1 MVCMERVF
9 AIGDIH
15 GCLDKLV
22 PLMNIIKI
30 NPDQDLL
37 VFIGDYI
44 DRGDH
49 SREVVDY
56 LVDLKLRL
64 PESIFLLGNHEQM
77 LLEYLDGRN
86 TDAFLYNGGEKTL
99 RSYVGS
105 QSPGF
110 LGAPDPWLPAAHQDF
125 YRSLRPYFEW
135 EDYVFVHAGLR
146 NGIPLKHQDLFDL
159 IWIREEFFYSDY
171 DFGKKIVF
179 GHTPFPQPFI
189 HNHRIGID
197 TGAVYGNRLTCVEL
211 PAVKFYAV

>member
-1 MVCMERVF
+1 MNGTDYNRLEIISTKKAGFSFINLLIKRKKAFPLFRFGKLCYSIIMERVF

-22 PLMNIIKI
+22 PLMQMIKI

-77 LLEYLDGRN
+77 LLEYIDGRN
-86 TDAFLYNGGEKTL
+86 IDAFLYNGG
-99 RSYVGS
+99 
-105 QSPGF
+105 
-110 LGAPDPWLPAAHQDF
+110 
-125 YRSLRPYFEW
+125 
-135 EDYVFVHAGLR
+135 
-146 NGIPLKHQDLFDL
+146 
-159 IWIREEFFYSDY
+159 
-171 DFGKKIVF
+171 KKPCEV
-179 GHTPFPQPFI
+179 T
-189 HNHRIGID
+189 
-197 TGAVYGNRLTCVEL
+197 
-211 PAVKFYAV
+211 

>member
-1 MVCMERVF
+1 MMERVF

-22 PLMNIIKI
+22 PLMNMIKI

-77 LLEYLDGRN
+77 LLEYIDGQN
-86 TDAFLYNGGEKTL
+86 IDAFLYNGGEKTL

-105 QSPGF
+105 QSPG
-110 LGAPDPWLPAAHQDF
+110 LPGAHNPWLPGAHQDF

-135 EDYVFVHAGLR
+135 EDYIFVHAGLR
-146 NGIPLKHQDLFDL
+146 NGIPLENQDLFDL

-189 HNHRIGID
+189 HNRRIGID
-197 TGAVYGNRLTCVEL
+197 TGAVYGNRLTCIEL